1 MRVGTNFGFSV
12 GNKNLTV
19 PAGPANQGGYCKI
32 AYGFDRGSNVRVT
45 ENARSG
51 VHVSRI
57 TVRPVA
63 RKVSANKAH
72 RTAAV
77 IAAESSADAALSV
90 SPDQLDA
97 ALDEL
102 LDTRTAM
109 TRVLL
114 GGQRR

>member
-1 MRVGTNFGFSV
+1 
-12 GNKNLTV
+12 
-19 PAGPANQGGYCKI
+19 
-32 AYGFDRGSNVRVT
+32 
-45 ENARSG
+45 
-51 VHVSRI
+51 
-57 TVRPVA
+57 
-63 RKVSANKAH
+63 
-72 RTAAV
+72 V